1 MASTHVGGFD
11 ARGSVQVV
19 PDFVVEVLS
28 PEDQETATRRK
39 IAWYLEAGVEVV
51 WVIDPVAH
59 TCEIHGHD
67 GHDRTVSAEEPLV
80 CRFIPGWTATLA
92 EIALDPN
99 TDSDAG
105 DA

>member
-1 MASTHVGGFD
+1 MATVTDWADTPAKHPPLLDRLQNGVPVSLQVFSLLDHKGFEL
-11 ARGSVQVV
+11 V
-19 PDFVVEVLS
+19 
-28 PEDQETATRRK
+28 
-39 IAWYLEAGVEVV
+39 
-51 WVIDPVAH
+51 
-59 TCEIHGHD
+59 D
-67 GHDRTVSAEEPLV
+67 GKAAEEPLV